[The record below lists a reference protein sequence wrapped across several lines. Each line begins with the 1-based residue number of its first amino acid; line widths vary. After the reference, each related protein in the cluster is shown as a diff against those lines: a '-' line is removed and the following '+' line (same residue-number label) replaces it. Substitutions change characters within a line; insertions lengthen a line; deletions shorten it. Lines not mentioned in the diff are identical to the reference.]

1 MFRNQYD
8 SDVTVW
14 SPQGRLH
21 QVDYAVEAM
30 KQGSATVGI
39 KSNTHVVLV
48 ALKRAANELSS
59 HQKKIFEVDSHAGT
73 AISGLLSDGRILS
86 RFLQSECSSW
96 RWDYKEN
103 IPVAHIANQVQ
114 LKLQANTQYY
124 GRRPFGVGLLI
135 AGYDRDG
142 THLVKSE
149 PSAEVVETYASAI
162 GARSQSA
169 RTYLERH
176 LDEFATATPEKLV
189 YHALMALR
197 DSLPAEDNLNKKNT
211 SISIVGKGQTF
222 KIMDNDDVVP
232 YLDAIATVPRSTAA
246 SEAAREAAAG
256 AQGPG
261 DDAAEQMQQD

>member
-59 HQKKIFEVDSHAGT
+59 HQKKIFEVDSHVGVSIA
-73 AISGLLSDGRILS
+73 GLLSDGRILA
-86 RFLQSECSSW
+86 RFIQSECSSW
-96 RWDYKEN
+96 RWSYKESV
-103 IPVAHIANQVQ
+103 PIACLATQIQ

-124 GRRPFGVGLLI
+124 GRRPFGVGLLL

-142 THLVKSE
+142 THLVKTE

-176 LDEFATATPEKLV
+176 LDEFPTSTPEQLIH
-189 YHALMALR
+189 HALMALR

-211 SISIVGKGQTF
+211 SISIVGKGQEFTT
-222 KIMDNDDVVP
+222 MDNDQVVP
-232 YLDAIATVPRSTAA
+232 YLEAISNVPRTTTGS
-246 SEAAREAAAG
+246 SEQS
-256 AQGPG
+256 AQGE
-261 DDAAEQMQQD
+261 DAEAMQQD